1 MKKDRENGL
10 SYSFHKD
17 RLHAINEVHARP
29 ALKIKPPSYVFH
41 IIFTCD
47 KNELTHL
54 FSRVGDTSK
63 KSGTRHIIGSHNDII
78 IKTERHTEFSSCT
91 LVTEEVNK
99 GNLYKLKKRLFSGI
113 TIRIFSICEVMIN
126 HTDNNNHH
134 IEQPYQ
140 PILGGLMKSQ
150 MRVSTSLMANHQ
162 GVVTYHVS
170 TPNSDPYELGR
181 RIQRLLEVETYRIM
195 ALIGLPLARRLAD
208 QLTNIEEQLKQLSFS
223 MENIQSRDLSANILF
238 RKLSTL
244 SEQISNQRIQS
255 RYRFAASNAY
265 FSIVDARLTTLEE
278 TPDSHLQTIS
288 GFLRSRLE
296 PAQSTINSVERRQQ
310 ELTDDITRALTLLR
324 TRIEININQS
334 NQSLLQSM
342 DRRHQQHLL
351 IARVV
356 ESLSSIAITAY
367 TIDLLF
373 YLFSALEKANLLPLS
388 ATFATAASIP
398 AALIIAWKLVH
409 QVRSKISKKDTL

>member
-1 MKKDRENGL
+1 
-10 SYSFHKD
+10 
-17 RLHAINEVHARP
+17 
-29 ALKIKPPSYVFH
+29 
-41 IIFTCD
+41 
-47 KNELTHL
+47 
-54 FSRVGDTSK
+54 
-63 KSGTRHIIGSHNDII
+63 
-78 IKTERHTEFSSCT
+78 
-91 LVTEEVNK
+91 
-99 GNLYKLKKRLFSGI
+99 
-113 TIRIFSICEVMIN
+113 
-126 HTDNNNHH
+126 
-134 IEQPYQ
+134 
-140 PILGGLMKSQ
+140 
-150 MRVSTSLMANHQ
+150 
-162 GVVTYHVS
+162 
-170 TPNSDPYELGR
+170 
-181 RIQRLLEVETYRIM
+181 
-195 ALIGLPLARRLAD
+195 
-208 QLTNIEEQLKQLSFS
+208 
-223 MENIQSRDLSANILF
+223 
-238 RKLSTL
+238 
-244 SEQISNQRIQS
+244 
-255 RYRFAASNAY
+255 
-265 FSIVDARLTTLEE
+265 
-278 TPDSHLQTIS
+278 LQTIS

>member
-1 MKKDRENGL
+1 MKKDKETGL
-10 SYSFHKD
+10 LYSFHKD
-17 RLHAINEVHARP
+17 RIHTINEVHARP
-29 ALKIKPPSYVFH
+29 ALQITPPSYAFH
-41 IIFTCD
+41 IIFTC
-47 KNELTHL
+47 NRVELARL
-54 FSRVGDTSK
+54 FSRVANTSK
-63 KSGTRHIIGSHNDII
+63 KPGTRHIIGNYDGIK

-91 LVTEEVNK
+91 LITEEQNK
-99 GNLYKLKKRLFSGI
+99 ENLEVFKNKLFSDI
-113 TIRIFSICEVMIN
+113 KIKVFSICQILIN
-126 HTDNNNHH
+126 HSDSSSHNS
-134 IEQPYQ
+134 EQPCQ
-140 PILGGLMKSQ
+140 PVLGGVMKAQ
-150 MRVSTSLMANHQ
+150 MRVSTSLIANHQ
-162 GVVTYHVS
+162 GIVTYHVS
-170 TPNSDPYELGR
+170 TPSSDPHELGR

-195 ALIGLPLARRLAD
+195 ALIGLPLARRLAE
-208 QLTNIEEQLKQLSFS
+208 QLTDIEEQLKRLSFC
-223 MENIQSRDLSANILF
+223 MENLQSRDLSPNTIF
-238 RKLSTL
+238 KKLSVL

-367 TIDLLF
+367 SIDLLF
-373 YLFSALEKANLLPLS
+373 YLFSALEKANLLPFS
-388 ATFATAASIP
+388 AIFATAAAIP
-398 AALIIAWKLVH
+398 ATLVIAWRLVH